1 MEKIIKFKIERN
13 SKAVDGKVIY
23 IKSEHSFIVKPFRNT
38 DISIFIKY
46 LGIDIESIGMRALG
60 VGGYHPDCGSWI
72 RKELNTPN
80 AEEGA
85 LILEADIEPGRG
97 DFRLPES
104 VEFKTYYDEEIGWVC
119 IESCEADQNS
129 QAVEFLKNC
138 IAILEDGRLIALWI
152 KPIFV

>member
-13 SKAVDGKVIY
+13 LKAVDGKVIY
-23 IKSEHSFIVKPFRNT
+23 IKREHSFIVKPFRNT
-38 DISIFIKY
+38 DISIFIKD

-60 VGGYHPDCGSWI
+60 VGGYHPDGGSWI
-72 RKELNTPN
+72 RKELNPPR

-104 VEFKTYYDEEIGWVC
+104 LEFKTYYDEKSGWVC
-119 IESCEADQNS
+119 IGNCEKSKDS
-129 QAVEFLKNC
+129 QTVEFLKNC
-138 IAILEDGRLIALWI
+138 IAVLEDGNLIALWL
-152 KPIFV
+152 KPVFV